1 MGSDPGGYEITPLAK
16 ALNVFSSLYT
26 VGTWRS
32 VMSSVAVLPR
42 EEAEAVPSFEPAFD
56 DVDGLL
62 VEKKMGTKS
71 GNLGGQVYLELG
83 GFSKRNRLGFVHP
96 PDVAYQFAGLAKGRP
111 RFADVSFVAR
121 DRYPDN
127 ELPDGWTDF
136 PPDLVVEVVSPHD
149 NANSVDI
156 KVQEWLASGVRLV
169 WIIYPRTRSV
179 VVRRA
184 NGTMEYIA
192 TSGALSGE
200 DVVPGFTLAVADIFA
215 AF

>member
-1 MGSDPGGYEITPLAK
+1 
-16 ALNVFSSLYT
+16 
-26 VGTWRS
+26 
-32 VMSSVAVLPR
+32 MSSVAVPPR
-42 EEAEAVPSFEPAFD
+42 EEAEATPSFEPAFD

-71 GNLGGQVYLELG
+71 GNLGGRVYLEFG
-83 GFSKRNRLGFVHP
+83 GYATRTRLGFVHP

-121 DRYPDN
+121 DRYPGN

-136 PPDLVVEVVSPHD
+136 APDLVVEVVSPHD
-149 NANSVDI
+149 NANSVDV

-169 WIIYPRTRSV
+169 WIIYPKTKSV

-184 NGTMEYIA
+184 DGTMEYVA
-192 TSGALSGE
+192 TSGTLSGE

-215 AF
+215 TF